1 MSQSF
6 QVIGLMSGTSLDGVD
21 IACCNFDLQ
30 NESWEYQI
38 KYAETF
44 PYTNEWKQRLNQ
56 MMDCTALQY
65 VKSHVELG
73 KFYGELIRGFIDKHT
88 IKPILIASH
97 GHTVF
102 HQPANGF
109 TAQIGDGSQIAALTG
124 IDTVCDFRSKDLAL
138 GGQGAPLVPGGEVRL
153 FAQYRF
159 CLNLGGIANITV
171 LDGPQT
177 LAFDICP
184 ANMALNFL
192 TNKIGLDYDKD
203 GLLAA
208 KGRIDQSLLNDL
220 NNLSFYQK
228 PFPKSLGRE
237 WFDREMMPLLDSS
250 TISLED
256 KLATVCEHVAIQ
268 IANVISQFTFVESDE
283 LLITGGGA
291 FNPVLINKLRKHN
304 PVKIKIPDALTIAYK
319 EALIFAFLG
328 LLFQRNE
335 TNVMRSVTG
344 SSRNHIGGALYKGS

>member
-1 MSQSF
+1 MPQSY

-21 IACCNFDLQ
+21 IACCNFELH
-30 NESWEYQI
+30 NENWEYKI
-38 KYAETF
+38 VNAETF
-44 PYTNEWKQRLNQ
+44 PYTEEWKQRFSQ
-56 MMDCTALQY
+56 IMDCAALQY
-65 VKSHVELG
+65 VKSHVGLG
-73 KFYGELIRGFIDKHT
+73 KFYGELISGFIDRHAL
-88 IKPILIASH
+88 KPILIASH
-97 GHTVF
+97 GHTIF

-159 CLNLGGIANITV
+159 CLNLGGIANITI
-171 LDGPQT
+171 LDGPKT
-177 LAFDICP
+177 VAFDICP
-184 ANMALNFL
+184 ANMPLNFL
-192 TNKIGLDYDKD
+192 TNKIGLEYDKD
-203 GLLAA
+203 GLLAK
-208 KGRIDQSLLNDL
+208 KGQIDQSLLKGLND
-220 NNLSFYQK
+220 LSFYQK

-237 WFDREMMPLLDSS
+237 WFDQEMKPLLDRSAV
-250 TISLED
+250 SLED
-256 KLATVCEHVAIQ
+256 KLATVCEHVALQ
-268 IANVISQFTFVESDE
+268 IAKVIGQYKIGQNDE

-291 FNPVLINKLRKHN
+291 FNPVLIGKLRQHI
-304 PVKIKIPDALTIAYK
+304 PVKIQIPDALTIAYK

-344 SSRNHIGGALYKGS
+344 AKRNHIGGALYKGS